1 MKKIITAVVLGLFT
15 IGSSCA
21 QSTPKPPKTP
31 STGTSYSISFDY
43 DDDERSNRSVSIKKS
58 ENVYKLNARFGKH
71 RTEEIKKILLKEL
84 GRKTMKISGKTYSWV
99 KYNQGE
105 EVFECKLSQGRLR
118 LFVDKEYAPE
128 RMIEEMVIFGD
139 ILKDAITG
147 SDSKKEAEED
157 VKRAKEDI
165 KRAQKD
171 LERAKRQLERVKRKA
186 KDNQ

>member
-1 MKKIITAVVLGLFT
+1 MTTIVLALFIVGITY
-15 IGSSCA
+15 A
-21 QSTPKPPKTP
+21 QTTPKPPKTP

-43 DDDERSNRSVSIKKS
+43 DDDKGSNRSVSIKKS

-71 RTEEIKKILLKEL
+71 RTDEIKKMLVKEL
-84 GRKTMKISGKTYSWV
+84 GKKTMKTSGRTYSWV

-128 RMIEEMVIFGD
+128 KMIEEVVVFGD
-139 ILKDAITG
+139 ILKDAISG
-147 SDSKKEAEED
+147 SDSKEQAEED
-157 VKRAKEDI
+157 IRRAKEDI

-171 LERAKRQLERVKRKA
+171 LERAKRQLERVKRKT
-186 KDNQ
+186 KDN